1 MHRIFI
7 ALLLVAAYVVAEASV
22 YRYVDE
28 NGNVV
33 FADHAIPGVNA
44 QEITPSP
51 SPASAKPSKPANA
64 AAPTPKT
71 GTPTKPAATPD
82 KIAAPAKIK
91 YTEVLIRSPSNDE
104 VAGNNDGVVSI
115 DFSVTPPLRAD
126 LGHKLLALIDGVP
139 AGKPTAASP
148 LIVENME
155 RGSHTLVLA
164 VMEPKGELLGSSKAI
179 TFHIQRITVHMRGK

>member
-1 MHRIFI
+1 MHRILI
-7 ALLLVAAYVVAEASV
+7 ALLLVAASVVAEASV

-51 SPASAKPSKPANA
+51 APAKPAKPLAKPVTDPKKG
-64 AAPTPKT
+64 AP
-71 GTPTKPAATPD
+71 ATPE
-82 KIAAPAKIK
+82 KATATAPAKIK

-179 TFHIQRITVHMRGK
+179 TFHIQRISVQMRGK